1 MAKPRQG
8 ESEKGEIGGSYALG
22 LHDAVS
28 FGIIRMMKILRSPI
42 LILIAAL
49 ASFSPLVARVSLAQQ
64 PVVLFIDDPTA
75 QTAAASNQADDGV
88 SRFAAVFTDLGA
100 EVISAPL
107 SAPLPDA
114 DLIVLVRPRRALSL
128 EAAARL
134 WLAVERGAHLLV
146 ALDPAGQSGIA
157 GEPTDHALATLLS
170 RDYGLMLLDGF
181 LIAPG
186 MNASR
191 IQQASTSALAA
202 MPLPDAHPITAPLR
216 EYDIT
221 VTTWGARP
229 ALPDALGID
238 SAAIPLL
245 FTESAYAETARNI
258 FRENDPD
265 PPELNLDQDR
275 VGRLFVAAIGENA
288 RRGRRAAIL
297 TDGEMLLNGF
307 GFAHDSAGF
316 PIQIGNVVF
325 ASRLA
330 AWLLDLP
337 SDAYPGL
344 PDGYAYL
351 RIDGEGSDWYAEVP
365 IIRDRG
371 ADFPN
376 ARYNIR
382 AISAFHNT
390 QSIYI
395 LIETVARP
403 DPASTLIFQFDSNSD
418 GAADA
423 FVTVSGERVFL
434 QSGSNVGVLADARYA
449 VDLAF
454 ELRLPLSFV
463 GTTFAVCLSAPQG
476 VSGEPDCS
484 DEPIR
489 AVSIAQRD
497 LPTAPRLSQ

>member
-1 MAKPRQG
+1 MGANP
-8 ESEKGEIGGSYALG
+8 ALG
-22 LHDAVS
+22 LHDGVS
-28 FGIIRMMKILRSPI
+28 FSIIRVMKILRSPI
-42 LILIAAL
+42 VILIAL
-49 ASFSPLVARVSLAQQ
+49 LVSFSPPAARVSVAQQ
-64 PVVLFIDDPTA
+64 PVVVFIDDPTA
-75 QTAAASNQADDGV
+75 QTAAASNAANDGI
-88 SRFAAVFTDLGA
+88 SRFAAVFTELGA

-114 DLIVLVRPRRALSL
+114 DVIVLVRPRRALSP

-134 WLAVERGAHLLV
+134 WAAVERGAHLLV
-146 ALDPAGQSGIA
+146 ALDPAGQSGVA
-157 GEPTDHALATLLS
+157 GEATNRALATLLS
-170 RDYGLMLLDGF
+170 RDYGLTLLDGF

-191 IQQASTSALAA
+191 IQQASTSALAVT
-202 MPLPDAHPITAPLR
+202 PLADAHPITAPLR
-216 EYDIT
+216 DYDIA

-229 ALPDALGID
+229 VLPDALGID
-238 SAAIPLL
+238 SAATPLL
-245 FTESAYAETARNI
+245 LTEIAYAETARNI

-265 PPELNLDQDR
+265 PLELNLDQDR
-275 VGRLFVAAIGENA
+275 VGRLFVAAIGEDT
-288 RRGRRAAIL
+288 RRGGRAAVL

-307 GFAHDSAGF
+307 GFARDSAGF
-316 PIQIGNVVF
+316 PTQIGNVVF

-337 SDAYPGL
+337 ADAYPGL
-344 PDGYAYL
+344 PAGYAYL
-351 RIDGEGSDWYAEVP
+351 RIDGDGSDWYAEVP

-382 AISAFHNT
+382 AISAFHNA

-395 LIETVARP
+395 LIETAARP
-403 DPASTLIFQFDSNSD
+403 DPASTLVFQFDSNND

-423 FVTVSGERVFL
+423 FVTVSGERIFL

-463 GTTFAVCLSAPQG
+463 GTTFTVCLTAPEG
-476 VSGEPDCS
+476 IAGEPDCS

-489 AVSIAQRD
+489 AVSIALRD